1 MKKTSCF
8 NVLDVIAKDNN
19 YFDKAEMLRDYNFIP
34 TVLTPK
40 HKKCEIVG
48 LLYKYIKQHM
58 KKG

>member
-8 NVLDVIAKDNN
+8 NVLDVIAKNNN
-19 YFDKAEMLRDYNFIP
+19 YIDKVEMLRDYDFIP

-40 HKKCEIVG
+40 HKKCEIVA
-48 LLYKYIKQHM
+48 LLYKHIKRHN